1 MDKSGAEF
9 ELRTASVLP
18 RERLFHCFVVRPA
31 ALLHGLVLPAQLLE
45 KLHGSPAPVGGGQH
59 RLQGHGR
66 DLGPAEA
73 LKQGIRKDR
82 KDVAGYLDV
91 FKRQLQD
98 AQTSEAYFLSAIQK
112 MSKPDR
118 FVAQYQEVSNI
129 QDKNISEDGYYYI
142 FDKKEQHIVTDE
154 KGNPQT
160 YKSAIEALKAATEL
174 EQAFKAQEK
183 QQREAQQKHTV
194 PVNIPEDVTP
204 KM

>member
-1 MDKSGAEF
+1 MDKTPYSTIINEVRREKGLTVEDMERITLTRNITQIETGAEKLNDMQINLF
-9 ELRTASVLP
+9 ANVL
-18 RERLFHCFVVRPA
+18 
-31 ALLHGLVLPAQLLE
+31 GL
-45 KLHGSPAPVGGGQH
+45 S
-59 RLQGHGR
+59 
-66 DLGPAEA
+66 AEA

-82 KDVAGYLDV
+82 KDAAGYLHV
-91 FKRQLQD
+91 FKRQLQY
-98 AQTSEAYFLSAIQK
+98 AQVSEAYFLSAIQE
-112 MSKPDR
+112 MSKPER

-129 QDKNISEDGYYYI
+129 QDKNIFEDGYYYI

-183 QQREAQQKHTV
+183 LQREAQQKHTV

>member
-1 MDKSGAEF
+1 MEKVTTYSTIINEV
-9 ELRTASVLP
+9 R
-18 RERLFHCFVVRPA
+18 REK
-31 ALLHGLVLPAQLLE
+31 GLTVEDMERITLTPNITQIEAGTE
-45 KLHGSPAPVGGGQH
+45 KLNDMQINLFANV
-59 RLQGHGR
+59 
-66 DLGPAEA
+66 LGLSAEA

-142 FDKKEQHIVTDE
+142 FDKKEQHIVTD
-154 KGNPQT
+154 KNGNPQT
-160 YKSAIEALKAATEL
+160 YTSAIEALKAATEL
-174 EQAFKAQEK
+174 EQKFKTEEK
-183 QQREAQQKHTV
+183 QKNTSKQAV
-194 PVNIPEDVTP
+194 PAAKNIPEETAP
-204 KM
+204 RM

>member
-1 MDKSGAEF
+1 MEKVTTYSTIINEV
-9 ELRTASVLP
+9 R
-18 RERLFHCFVVRPA
+18 REK
-31 ALLHGLVLPAQLLE
+31 GLTVEDMERITLTQNITQIEAGTE
-45 KLHGSPAPVGGGQH
+45 KLNDMQINLFANV
-59 RLQGHGR
+59 
-66 DLGPAEA
+66 LGLSAEA

-142 FDKKEQHIVTDE
+142 FDKKEQHIVTD
-154 KGNPQT
+154 KNGNPQT
-160 YKSAIEALKAATEL
+160 YTSAIEALKAATEL
-174 EQAFKAQEK
+174 EQKFKTEEK
-183 QQREAQQKHTV
+183 QKNTSKQAV
-194 PVNIPEDVTP
+194 PAAKNIPEETAP
-204 KM
+204 RM

>member
-1 MDKSGAEF
+1 MEKVTTYSTIINEV
-9 ELRTASVLP
+9 R
-18 RERLFHCFVVRPA
+18 REK
-31 ALLHGLVLPAQLLE
+31 GLTVEDMERITLTQNITQIEAGTE
-45 KLHGSPAPVGGGQH
+45 KLNDMQINLFANV
-59 RLQGHGR
+59 
-66 DLGPAEA
+66 LGLSAEA